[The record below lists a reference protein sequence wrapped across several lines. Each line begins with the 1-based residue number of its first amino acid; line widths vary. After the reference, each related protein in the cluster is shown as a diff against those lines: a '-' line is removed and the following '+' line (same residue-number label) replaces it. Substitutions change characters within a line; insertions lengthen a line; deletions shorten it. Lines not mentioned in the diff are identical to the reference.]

1 LIISIITPTFNSEKF
16 IKRNINSLNNQK
28 QNFEQIFVD
37 NISTDSTQQIIK
49 DNAKYPYKIISE
61 KDDGIYYAMNKGI
74 SKSIGDYILFLNSD
88 DWLPEK
94 TIEIVLNEIKKNPNN
109 DIYYGNSSYYKNDNK
124 IFTQKSDIKN
134 IFKTNSVSHQAM
146 YYSKKILISNKFDT
160 FYPVAADY
168 DLSIKLVKENYNF
181 FYIDKILSNNLIGG
195 YSSNLL
201 KSFNDFL
208 EIQKKNNGLLGYFN
222 TIIEYK
228 YKLLSIL
235 FKKLYAK
242 ISG

>member
-1 LIISIITPTFNSEKF
+1 MIISIITPTFNSEKF

-49 DNAKYPYKIISE
+49 DNAEYPYKIISE

-146 YYSKKILISNKFDT
+146 YYSKKF
-160 FYPVAADY
+160 
-168 DLSIKLVKENYNF
+168 
-181 FYIDKILSNNLIGG
+181 
-195 YSSNLL
+195 
-201 KSFNDFL
+201 
-208 EIQKKNNGLLGYFN
+208 
-222 TIIEYK
+222 
-228 YKLLSIL
+228 
-235 FKKLYAK
+235 
-242 ISG
+242 

>member
-1 LIISIITPTFNSEKF
+1 MLISVITPTFNSEKF
-16 IKRNINSLNNQK
+16 IKKNVNSLNIQK

-49 DNAKYPYKIISE
+49 DNARYPYKIISE

-94 TIEIVLNEIKKNPNN
+94 TIENVLNEIKKNPNN
-109 DIYYGNSSYYKNDNK
+109 DIYYGNSNYYKNNNE
-124 IFTQKSDIKN
+124 IFTQKSNIKN

-146 YYSKKILISNKFDT
+146 YYSKKIFISNMFDT
-160 FYPVAADY
+160 FYQVAADY

-181 FYIDKILSNNLIGG
+181 FHIDKILSNNLIGG

-201 KSFNDFL
+201 KSFNDFF

-228 YKLLSIL
+228 YKLLIIL
-235 FKKLYAK
+235 FKKIYAK

>member
-1 LIISIITPTFNSEKF
+1 MIISIITPTFNSEKF

-28 QNFEQIFVD
+28 QYFEQIFVD
-37 NISTDSTQQIIK
+37 NVSTDSTQQIIK
-49 DNAKYPYKIISE
+49 DNARYPYKIISE

-94 TIEIVLNEIKKNPNN
+94 TIENVLNEIKKNPNN
-109 DIYYGNSSYYKNDNK
+109 DIYYGNSRYYKNNNE

-146 YYSKKILISNKFDT
+146 YYSKKIFISNKFDT

-201 KSFNDFL
+201 KSFNDFF
-208 EIQKKNNGLLGYFN
+208 EIQKKIMDY
-222 TIIEYK
+222 
-228 YKLLSIL
+228 
-235 FKKLYAK
+235 
-242 ISG
+242 